1 MIEMDG
7 MMKTSIKEKIFLITF
22 AALVLLAVL
31 NFEGIYS
38 LLQVVLGSM
47 HSLFVGGILAFVL
60 NVPMKKLEEQIAKV
74 SFLEKQK
81 RPLAL
86 VGVLIGFTL
95 IVTGIVVIVL
105 PTLASTISQIVTV
118 AQEAIP
124 NLLEYLNNSGFL
136 SDKWVKLITGYLTQF
151 TDWSNLS
158 SYVTGFLSG
167 LVNNVGGIFSNAM
180 TLVMAFFITLAILSS
195 KEHLQDMTVKF
206 LQALLPEKLVKGI
219 CYVGEVIID
228 TYDRFLMSQIVEAF
242 IIGTLVFVTG
252 FLSGLVNNVGG
263 IFSNAMTLVMAFFIT
278 LAILSSKEHLQDMT
292 VKFLQALLPEK
303 LVKGICYV
311 GEVIIDTYDRFLM
324 SQIVE
329 AFIIGT
335 LVFVTYGLCGIP
347 YSAMA
352 GILAGVL
359 SFVPYIGPL
368 TACLISALFVSVQ
381 SPLLALLSIVL
392 FQVLQLVEGNVIY
405 PRVVG
410 QSVGLP
416 TLFTLAAALIGG
428 NLFGLLGMV
437 FFTPIFAVV
446 YRLVREWTYARLEEK
461 GIQTHENESVN

>member
-242 IIGTLVFVTG
+242 IIGTLVFVT
-252 FLSGLVNNVGG
+252 
-263 IFSNAMTLVMAFFIT
+263 
-278 LAILSSKEHLQDMT
+278 
-292 VKFLQALLPEK
+292 
-303 LVKGICYV
+303 
-311 GEVIIDTYDRFLM
+311 
-324 SQIVE
+324 
-329 AFIIGT
+329 
-335 LVFVTYGLCGIP
+335 YGLCGIP

-392 FQVLQLVEGNVIY
+392 FQVLQLIEGNVIY

-461 GIQTHENESVN
+461 GIQAHENESVN